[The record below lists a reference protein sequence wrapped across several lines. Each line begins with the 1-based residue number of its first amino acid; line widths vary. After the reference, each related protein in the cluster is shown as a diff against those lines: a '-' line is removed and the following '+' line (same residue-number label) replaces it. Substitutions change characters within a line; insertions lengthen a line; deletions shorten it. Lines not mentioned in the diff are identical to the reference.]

1 MIAFPTDVRDKDFVF
16 KANWFSSQSHQA
28 ADNQKVHDEYVKYS
42 ATWIASNIKQLQ
54 QGLPLLEQPKPVPL
68 QTIYNDEFTISHPA
82 FADLVL
88 PSIDP
93 KDVFPTQNPF
103 GAGSGTGFAGVSPT
117 GATTDSQMTLMML
130 SHLVQVVDAIAKK
143 VGA

>member
-1 MIAFPTDVRDKDFVF
+1 MINFPTDVRDTNFVF
-16 KANWFSSQSHQA
+16 KANWFSSQNHQA
-28 ADNQKVHDEYVKYS
+28 AENQKVHDEYVKYS
-42 ATWIASNIKQLQ
+42 AQWIAANTKQLQ

-68 QTIYNDEFTISHPA
+68 QTIYNDDFTISHPP

-93 KDVFPTQNPF
+93 KDVIPTQNPF
-103 GAGSGTGFAGVSPT
+103 GAGSGTGFAGIAPT
-117 GATTDSQMTLMML
+117 SATNDSTMTLMML

-143 VGA
+143 VGV

>member
-16 KANWFSSQSHQA
+16 KANWFSSQNHQA
-28 ADNQKVHDEYVKYS
+28 ADNLKVHDEYVKYS
-42 ATWIASNIKQLQ
+42 AQWIAANTKQLQ
-54 QGLPLLEQPKPVPL
+54 QRLPLLEQPKPVPL
-68 QTIYNDEFTISHPA
+68 QTVYTDDFTIIHPP
-82 FADLVL
+82 FTDLVL

-93 KDVFPTQNPF
+93 KDVIPTQNPF

-130 SHLVQVVDAIAKK
+130 SHLVQVMDAVAKK